1 MFEIKPSSTFLL
13 KKRCLFIVLL
23 VALFVILV
31 DVGITALLL
40 YYINVSK
47 VSTFS
52 NENYVHNYYRNLLYS
67 PFETEII
74 FISFEQSIGEIRLN
88 SEQTLIN
95 GRLFVDKSLVAGKIL
110 AFNNSLHFLSQDH
123 IYIESR
129 NDISAKPGS
138 IHIGRYLKNSYIKYL

>member
-1 MFEIKPSSTFLL
+1 MSIMFTITIEIS
-13 KKRCLFIVLL
+13 
-23 VALFVILV
+23 
-31 DVGITALLL
+31 
-40 YYINVSK
+40 
-47 VSTFS
+47 
-52 NENYVHNYYRNLLYS
+52 LYS

-74 FISFEQSIGEIRLN
+74 FFSFKQSIGEIRLN

-129 NDISAKPGS
+129 NDISAKPRS
-138 IHIGRYLKNSYIKYL
+138 IHIGKYFKNSYIKYL